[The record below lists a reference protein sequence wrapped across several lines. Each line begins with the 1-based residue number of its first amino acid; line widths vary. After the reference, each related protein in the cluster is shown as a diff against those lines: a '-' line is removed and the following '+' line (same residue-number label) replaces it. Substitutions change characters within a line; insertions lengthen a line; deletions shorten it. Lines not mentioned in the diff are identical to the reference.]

1 MIVKLQT
8 QQLSSLEQVRLLMAG
23 TAAVPFAIAAH
34 QDRYHWLARS
44 LGQFGYLRLRRPER
58 GLIIRFLC
66 KVTGYSRAQ
75 LTRRHSD
82 NGSEYVNHRV
92 AKLLNKTAHRIHQ
105 VSLAPQQRE
114 RLGRKQKCIGRVI
127 PTAGAHLSEI
137 PCELLSPRCT
147 RAEHHRQPNQ
157 AVKRVNKART
167 TLFEQIRRTP
177 KHA

>member
-82 NGSEYVNHRV
+82 NGSAYVNHRV
-92 AKLLNKTAHRIHQ
+92 AKLLSKLHIEFTRSRSRHSNENA
-105 VSLAPQQRE
+105 LAE
-114 RLGRKQKCIGRVI
+114 SKNASVG
-127 PTAGAHLSEI
+127 
-137 PCELLSPRCT
+137 
-147 RAEHHRQPNQ
+147 
-157 AVKRVNKART
+157 
-167 TLFEQIRRTP
+167 
-177 KHA
+177 